1 MLNICYVLFLI
12 FNFTQHSSKL
22 FEKNTNKI
30 INIIDKTLIY
40 NPNLNNPNLS
50 NPNLNIAYE
59 KRIKSKKRILSK
71 LQRFKIPYDIYG
83 LRIIYNDTSNYYNT
97 QFAYIIKNIIYE
109 NYNTLDFISDDYIKK
124 PKENNY
130 QSLHIYIMTSL
141 LIEIQI
147 RNANMHNIS
156 INGSASHYN

>member
-1 MLNICYVLFLI
+1 MLHICYILFSLC
-12 FNFTQHSSKL
+12 NFIEYSCKL

-30 INIIDKTLIY
+30 INIIDKTLTY
-40 NPNLNNPNLS
+40 NPNLN

-109 NYNTLDFISDDYIKK
+109 NFNTLDFISDDYIEK

-156 INGSASHYN
+156 INGSASHYNYIKLN

>member
-1 MLNICYVLFLI
+1 MLHICYILFSLC
-12 FNFTQHSSKL
+12 NFIEYSCKL

-30 INIIDKTLIY
+30 INIIDKTLTY
-40 NPNLNNPNLS
+40 NPNLNNPNLNNPNLN

-109 NYNTLDFISDDYIKK
+109 NFNTLDFISDDYIEK

-147 RNANMHNIS
+147 
-156 INGSASHYN
+156 